1 MLWDGTGSLALVGY
15 AICWAVSGRTG
26 SADVTDEGGTSREPR
41 SGGRTRGAGHGPVR
55 SLAPALRS
63 RHRLSVLAIVQ

>member
-1 MLWDGTGSLALVGY
+1 MLWDGTGSLARVGY

-26 SADVTDEGGTSREPR
+26 SADVTDEGG
-41 SGGRTRGAGHGPVR
+41 PVR

-63 RHRLSVLAIVQ
+63 RHGLSVLAIVQ